1 MISDPNRVAERAVK
15 MAKEG
20 KVVTTDGT
28 EIDLQVHTLC
38 VHGDNPSAVDLVK
51 TIRALLGSDGIEV
64 KSMGL

>member
-1 MISDPNRVAERAVK
+1 MQKRALK

-20 KVVTTDGT
+20 KVVATDGT

-51 TIRALLGSDGIEV
+51 TIRALLESEGMAV
-64 KSMGL
+64 KPMGL